1 VLLRQIF
8 DPYLAQY
15 AYLFGCPRTGTA
27 LVIDPERDIDTY
39 RELAADNGLRI
50 TAVAE
55 THIHADFVSGARE
68 FAEDPNVHLYLS
80 AQGGPDWQYQWTQGH
95 PNVHVL
101 RDGDRFQ
108 VGGLDVQA
116 VYTPGHTPEHLS
128 FLITDRGG
136 NANQPMCLATG
147 DFLFVGDVGRPDLL
161 ETAAGVKGVM
171 ESSAKV
177 LQKSLHDRLTP
188 FADYVQV
195 LPAHGAGSACGKSLG
210 AVPVSTLGYERLFNL
225 PWRQARKDPAAF
237 VHDILTGQPDPP
249 LYFAR
254 MKKVNR
260 DGIEVRGSVPTIPHM
275 DRSGWDQAATQP
287 GIRILDTRGDAVTF
301 DQAHV
306 KNAILAPLRSP
317 FFSAAAGSF
326 LDPADGILLVTSSAQ
341 EAELACRQLFR
352 IGYDHP
358 IGFVLFEEAKD
369 WGLMECSIPRILFT
383 KFKPAEALREGD
395 IIDVRTT
402 SEFQR
407 GHIEGARS
415 FPYTRMKTRL
425 DELSR
430 DRKLFIHC
438 GSGRRAG
445 LAASFLASKGFQ
457 PIHLD
462 GICRE
467 CEKIAIAEGV
477 AH

>member
-1 VLLRQIF
+1 MLLRQIF

-15 AYLFGCPRTGTA
+15 AYLLGCPRSGTA

-39 RELAADNGLRI
+39 RQLAAKNGLQI

-68 FAEDPNVHLYLS
+68 FAKDPNVHLYLS
-80 AQGGPDWQYQWTQGH
+80 AQGGPDWQYQWTKDL
-95 PNVHVL
+95 PNVHL
-101 RDGDRFQ
+101 LMDGDKFQ
-108 VGGLDVQA
+108 VGGLDLQA
-116 VYTPGHTPEHLS
+116 VHTPGHTPEHLS

-136 NANQPMCLATG
+136 GANQPMGIATG

-161 ETAAGVKGVM
+161 ESAAGVKGVM
-171 ESSAKV
+171 ESFAKV
-177 LQKSLHDRLTP
+177 LQKSLLNRLSP
-188 FADYVQV
+188 YGDYVQV

-210 AVPVSTLGYERLFNL
+210 AVPVSTLGYERLFNV
-225 PWRQARKDPAAF
+225 PWKQARENATAF

-260 DGIEVRGSVPTIPHM
+260 DGIEIRGGVPAVPHL
-275 DRSGWDQAATQP
+275 DRTKWAQLTAEP
-287 GIRILDTRGDAVTF
+287 GIRILDTRTDAVSF
-301 DQAHV
+301 DKAHI
-306 KNAILAPLRSP
+306 KNSVLTPLHSP
-317 FFSAAAGSF
+317 FFSAGVGSF
-326 LDPADGILLVTSSAQ
+326 LEPTDRVLLVTSSAQ
-341 EAELACRQLFR
+341 EAELASRQLFR

-358 IGFVLFEEAKD
+358 VGFISFEEARA
-369 WGLMECSIPRILFT
+369 WGLMQASMPRLPFAE
-383 KFKPAEALREGD
+383 FKPAKALREGE

-415 FPYTRMKTRL
+415 FPYTRMKIRL
-425 DELSR
+425 GELPKNQ
-430 DRKLFIHC
+430 KLFIHC
-438 GSGRRAG
+438 GSGRRAS
-445 LAASFLASKGFQ
+445 LAASFLAAEGFQ
-457 PIHLD
+457 PVHVD
-462 GICRE
+462 GVCQE
-467 CEKIAIAEGV
+467 CEKIAAAEGV

>member
-1 VLLRQIF
+1 MLLRQIF

-15 AYLFGCPRTGTA
+15 AYLLGCPRSGTA
-27 LVIDPERDIDTY
+27 LLIDPERDIDTY
-39 RELAADNGLRI
+39 RQLAAANGLRI

-68 FAEDPNVHLYLS
+68 FAKDPEVHLYLS
-80 AQGGPDWQYQWTQGH
+80 AEGGPDWQYQWVKGH
-95 PNVHVL
+95 QKAHL
-101 RDGDRFQ
+101 LKDGDKFQ
-108 VGGLDVQA
+108 VGGLEVQA
-116 VYTPGHTPEHLS
+116 VHTPGHTPEHLS

-136 NANQPMCLATG
+136 GANQPMGLATG

-161 ETAAGVKGVM
+161 ESAAGVQGVM
-171 ESSAKV
+171 ESFAKV
-177 LQKSLHDRLTP
+177 LQNSLRDRLTSYKD
-188 FADYVQV
+188 FVQV

-210 AVPVSTLGYERLFNL
+210 AVPVSTLGYERLFNA
-225 PWRQARKDPAAF
+225 PWKQAREDATAF

-260 DGIEVRGSVPTIPHM
+260 DGIEVRGGVPKVPHL
-275 DRSGWDQAATQP
+275 DRHGWAQAAARP
-287 GIRILDTRGDAVTF
+287 RVRILDTRSDAVTF
-301 DQAHV
+301 DKEHI
-306 KNAILAPLRSP
+306 KNAILTPLHSP
-317 FFSAAAGSF
+317 FFSAGVGSF
-326 LDPADGILLVTSSAQ
+326 LDPADPILLVTTSSQ
-341 EAELACRQLFR
+341 EAELASRQLFR

-358 IGFVLFEEAKD
+358 AGFISFEEAKA
-369 WGLMECSIPRILFT
+369 WELMQASIPRLPFGE
-383 KFKPAEALREGD
+383 FKPTVALQDGE

-402 SEFQR
+402 SEFQK

-425 DELSR
+425 GELR
-430 DRKLFIHC
+430 KNQKLFIHC
-438 GSGRRAG
+438 GSGRRAS
-445 LAASFLASKGFQ
+445 LAASFLASEGFQ
-457 PIHLD
+457 PVHVD